1 MGKLDGRRGRMIN
14 VSDRS
19 KAMTLI
25 DEAVTSGARR
35 SSACEELGL
44 TERTYYR
51 WMKLYRSTG
60 GFADRRQTSE
70 RPEPANKLTE
80 EERREIIQVVNSP
93 EFKSAAPCEIVPAL
107 ADRGVYLASESTF
120 YRILRENAMQ
130 HHRGRTAESKP
141 RQISTHCATGPNQVW
156 MWDITYLNGPVKGM
170 FYYLY
175 LISDL
180 FSRKIVAWEVWSK
193 ESAEHASQL
202 VRRGVISEQ
211 IALRKE
217 PLVLH
222 SDNGSPMKGATML
235 ETLYHLGI
243 TPSNS
248 RPRVSNDNPYAESLF
263 KTLKYNCNYQPKGF
277 KDLDEARQWCKKF
290 VHWYNNDHRHS
301 GINFLTPLQRHSG
314 MGQRILE
321 HRRMVYE
328 AAKEKHPERWS
339 ASTRDWTLEDEVWL
353 NPEKSGS
360 DDQELESEISVS

>member
-1 MGKLDGRRGRMIN
+1 MIN

-19 KAMTLI
+19 KAITLI
-25 DEAVTSGARR
+25 DEAVTSGSSL

-51 WMKLYRSTG
+51 WMKLYRTTG
-60 GFADRRQTSE
+60 SFADRRQTAE

-80 EERREIIQVVNSP
+80 EERKNILQVVNSP
-93 EFKSAAPCEIVPAL
+93 KFKSSAPCEIVPVL
-107 ADRGVYLASESTF
+107 ADQGVYLASESTI
-120 YRILRENAMQ
+120 YRILRDNAMQ
-130 HHRGRTAESKP
+130 NHRGRTAESKP
-141 RQISTHCATGPNQVW
+141 RPISTHCATGPNQVW

-170 FYYLY
+170 FFYLY
-175 LISDL
+175 LFLDL

-248 RPRVSNDNPYAESLF
+248 RPRVSNDNPYSESLF

-277 KDLDEARQWCKKF
+277 TDLDEARQWCKQF
-290 VHWYNNDHRHS
+290 VHWYNNEHRHS
-301 GINFLTPLQRHSG
+301 GINFLTPAQRHSG
-314 MGQRILE
+314 VGQQILE
-321 HRRMVYE
+321 QRRMVYE
-328 AAKEKHPERWS
+328 EAKAKHPERWS
-339 ASTRDWTLEDEVWL
+339 TTIRNWILVDEVWL

-360 DDQELESEISVS
+360 GNNEFEAENAVS

>member
-1 MGKLDGRRGRMIN
+1 MIN

-19 KAMTLI
+19 KAITLI
-25 DEAVTSGARR
+25 DEAVTGGSRL

-51 WMKLYRSTG
+51 WMKLYRTTG
-60 GFADRRQTSE
+60 SFADRRQTAE

-80 EERREIIQVVNSP
+80 EERKNILQVVNSP
-93 EFKSAAPCEIVPAL
+93 KFKSSAPCEIVPAL
-107 ADRGVYLASESTF
+107 ADQGVYLASESTI
-120 YRILRENAMQ
+120 YRILRDNAMQ
-130 HHRGRTAESKP
+130 NHRGRTAESKP
-141 RQISTHCATGPNQVW
+141 RPISTHCATGPNQVW
-156 MWDITYLNGPVKGM
+156 MWNITYLNGPVKGM
-170 FYYLY
+170 FFYLY
-175 LISDL
+175 LFLDL

-193 ESAEHASQL
+193 ESAVHASQL

-248 RPRVSNDNPYAESLF
+248 RPRVSNDNPYSESLF

-277 KDLDEARQWCKKF
+277 NDLDEARQWCKQF
-290 VHWYNNDHRHS
+290 VHWYNNEHRHS
-301 GINFLTPLQRHSG
+301 GINFLTPAQRHSG
-314 MGQRILE
+314 VGQQILE
-321 HRRMVYE
+321 QRRMVYE
-328 AAKEKHPERWS
+328 AAKAKHPERWS
-339 ASTRDWTLEDEVWL
+339 TTIRNWTLVDEVWL

-360 DDQELESEISVS
+360 GNNEFEAENAVS

>member
-1 MGKLDGRRGRMIN
+1 MIN

-19 KAMTLI
+19 KAIVLI
-25 DEAVTSGARR
+25 NEAVTGGALL
-35 SSACEELGL
+35 SKACEEVGI

-51 WMKLYRSTG
+51 WIRLCRETG
-60 GFADRRQTSE
+60 GYIDRRQTAE

-80 EERREIIQVVNSP
+80 EERMEIIEVVNQP
-93 EFKSAAPCEIVPAL
+93 EFRSSSPCEIVPTL
-107 ADRGVYLASESTF
+107 ADQGIYIASESTF
-120 YRILRENAMQ
+120 YRVLREKAMQ
-130 HHRGRTAESKP
+130 HHRGRTAERNP
-141 RQISTHCATGPNQVW
+141 RPISSHCATGPNQVW

-175 LISDL
+175 LFSDL

-202 VRRGVISEQ
+202 VRRGIISEK
-211 IALRKE
+211 IGLRIK

-235 ETLYHLGI
+235 ETLYRLGI

-277 KDLDEARQWCKKF
+277 KDLEEARQWCKKF
-290 VHWYNNDHRHS
+290 VHWYNYKHRHS
-301 GINFLTPLQRHSG
+301 GINFLTPEQRHSG
-314 MGQRILE
+314 IGQQILDQ
-321 HRRMVYE
+321 RRAVYE
-328 AAKEKHPERWS
+328 AARAKHPERWS
-339 ASTRDWTLEDEVWL
+339 MSTRDWTLPDEVWL
-353 NPEKSGS
+353 NPVNT
-360 DDQELESEISVS
+360 ESENIGTKSNTSVS